1 MFVDILILLIGLAL
15 LLYSAD
21 MMIGSSDLIA
31 KKFQLSPILIGLTV
45 VAFGTSAPELVIT
58 LFAAFKEIPATD
70 AIIGNIIGSNI
81 ANILLILGTASLFFK
96 IDLSNI
102 GLKDNSFLII
112 LTSYFA
118 AMFYIASSL
127 NFTIIIGLI
136 VFVILFLNLLKN
148 YGSDNEDVKF
158 KEFSNRAYVIL
169 LFSFIGIF
177 IGGKIFLDSSLNIF
191 TTFGLEETIIGISI
205 LAIGTSLPELATVV
219 ISYIRKKGSIGIGNI
234 IGSNI
239 MNILFVFLPGAII
252 IKSRNL
258 DFSLENTDLIHLNVL
273 VLVTL
278 IITAMSLLKMKLN
291 KIFAL
296 GFLVSY
302 VVYITY
308 SVSWKNKLF

>member
-1 MFVDILILLIGLAL
+1 MFVDILILLVGLAL

-21 MMIGSSDLIA
+21 MMINSSDSIA
-31 KKFQLSPILIGLTV
+31 KKFQLSPILIGLTI

-148 YGSDNEDVKF
+148 YESNDEELKF
-158 KEFSNRAYVIL
+158 KEFSKRTYIIL

-177 IGGKIFLDSSLNIF
+177 IGGKIFLDSSLSIF

-273 VLVTL
+273 ILVTL

-308 SVSWKNKLF
+308 SVS

>member
-1 MFVDILILLIGLAL
+1 MFVDILILLVGLVL

-21 MMIGSSDLIA
+21 MMINSSDSIA
-31 KKFQLSPILIGLTV
+31 KKFQLSPILVGLTI

-102 GLKDNSFLII
+102 GLKNIIFLLI
-112 LTSYFA
+112 LTSYFV

-127 NFTIIIGLI
+127 SITIIIGLI

-177 IGGKIFLDSSLNIF
+177 IGGKIFLDSSLSIF

-278 IITAMSLLKMKLN
+278 IITVMSLLKMKLN

-308 SVSWKNKLF
+308 SVS

>member
-31 KKFQLSPILIGLTV
+31 KKFQLSPILIGLTI

-102 GLKDNSFLII
+102 GLKNISFLLI
-112 LTSYFA
+112 LTSYFV

-148 YGSDNEDVKF
+148 YESNNEEVKF

-273 VLVTL
+273 ILVTL

-308 SVSWKNKLF
+308 SVS

>member
-21 MMIGSSDLIA
+21 MMINSSDLIA
-31 KKFQLSPILIGLTV
+31 KKFQLSPILIGLTI

-102 GLKDNSFLII
+102 GLKNIIFLLI
-112 LTSYFA
+112 LTSYFV

-127 NFTIIIGLI
+127 SITIIIGLI

-177 IGGKIFLDSSLNIF
+177 IGGKIFLDSSLSIF

-273 VLVTL
+273 ILVTL

-308 SVSWKNKLF
+308 SVS

>member
-1 MFVDILILLIGLAL
+1 MFVDILILLIGLVL

-21 MMIGSSDLIA
+21 VMINSSDSIA
-31 KKFQLSPILIGLTV
+31 KKFQLSPILVGLTI

-102 GLKDNSFLII
+102 GLKNISFLLI
-112 LTSYFA
+112 LTSYFV

-127 NFTIIIGLI
+127 SITIIIGLI

-308 SVSWKNKLF
+308 SLS

>member
-21 MMIGSSDLIA
+21 MMIGSSDVIA
-31 KKFQLSPILIGLTV
+31 KKFQLSPILIGLTI

-58 LFAAFKEIPATD
+58 LFAASREIPATD

-102 GLKDNSFLII
+102 GLKNIIFLLM
-112 LTSYFA
+112 LTSYFVT
-118 AMFYIASSL
+118 MFYIANSL
-127 NFTIIIGLI
+127 SIIIIIGLI

-148 YGSDNEDVKF
+148 YESVNEEEEF
-158 KEFSNRAYVIL
+158 KEFGNRTYLIL

-239 MNILFVFLPGAII
+239 MNILFVFLPGAIV

-258 DFSLENTDLIHLNVL
+258 DFPLENIEIIHINAL

-278 IITAMSLLKMKLN
+278 IITVMSMLKLKLN

-296 GFLVSY
+296 GFLASY
-302 VVYITY
+302 AIYIGY
-308 SVSWKNKLF
+308 LLS

>member
-1 MFVDILILLIGLAL
+1 MFVDILILLVGLVL

-21 MMIGSSDLIA
+21 MMINSSDSIA
-31 KKFQLSPILIGLTV
+31 KKFQLSPILIGLTI

-148 YGSDNEDVKF
+148 YESNNEEVKF
-158 KEFSNRAYVIL
+158 KEFNKRTYVIL

-177 IGGKIFLDSSLNIF
+177 IGGKIFLDSSLSIF

-278 IITAMSLLKMKLN
+278 IITVMSLLKMKLN

-308 SVSWKNKLF
+308 SVS

>member
-1 MFVDILILLIGLAL
+1 MFVDILILLVGLVL

-21 MMIGSSDLIA
+21 MMINSSDSIA
-31 KKFQLSPILIGLTV
+31 KKFQLSPILIGLTI

-148 YGSDNEDVKF
+148 YESNDEELKF
-158 KEFSNRAYVIL
+158 KEFSKRTYIIL

-177 IGGKIFLDSSLNIF
+177 IGGKIFLDSSLSIF

-273 VLVTL
+273 ILVTL

-308 SVSWKNKLF
+308 SVS

>member
-1 MFVDILILLIGLAL
+1 MFVDILILLIGLVL

-21 MMIGSSDLIA
+21 VMINSSDLIA
-31 KKFQLSPILIGLTV
+31 KKFKLSPILIGLTI

-58 LFAAFKEIPATD
+58 LFAAFKAIPATD

-96 IDLSNI
+96 IDLSSI
-102 GLKDNSFLII
+102 GLKDNIFLLI

-118 AMFYIASSL
+118 AMFYFAGSL
-127 NFTIIIGLI
+127 SFAIIIGLI

-148 YGSDNEDVKF
+148 YESDNEKEEF
-158 KEFSNRAYVIL
+158 KDFGNRTYLIL

-191 TTFGLEETIIGISI
+191 TTFGIEETIIGISI

-252 IKSRNL
+252 VKSRNL
-258 DFSLENTDLIHLNVL
+258 DFPLENIEIVHINVL
-273 VLVTL
+273 LLVTL
-278 IITAMSLLKMKLN
+278 IITVMSLLKLKLN
-291 KIFAL
+291 IIFAL
-296 GFLVSY
+296 GFLASY
-302 VVYITY
+302 AIYIGY
-308 SVSWKNKLF
+308 LLS

>member
-31 KKFQLSPILIGLTV
+31 KKFQLSPILIGLTI

-102 GLKDNSFLII
+102 GLKNISFLLI
-112 LTSYFA
+112 LTSYFV

-127 NFTIIIGLI
+127 SITIIIGLI

-177 IGGKIFLDSSLNIF
+177 IGGKIFLDSSLSIF

-252 IKSRNL
+252 IKSRKL

-273 VLVTL
+273 ILVTL

-308 SVSWKNKLF
+308 SVS

>member
-1 MFVDILILLIGLAL
+1 MFVDILILLIGLVL

-31 KKFQLSPILIGLTV
+31 KKFQLSPILIGLTI

-102 GLKDNSFLII
+102 GLKNISFLLI
-112 LTSYFA
+112 LTSYFV

-127 NFTIIIGLI
+127 SITIIIGLI

-177 IGGKIFLDSSLNIF
+177 IGGKIFLDSSLSIF

-273 VLVTL
+273 ILVTL

-308 SVSWKNKLF
+308 SVS

>member
-1 MFVDILILLIGLAL
+1 MFVDILILLIGLVL

-31 KKFQLSPILIGLTV
+31 KKFQLSPILIGLTI

-102 GLKDNSFLII
+102 GLKDNSFLLI
-112 LTSYFA
+112 LTFYFA
-118 AMFYIASSL
+118 VMFYIASSL

-148 YGSDNEDVKF
+148 YESNNEEVKF

-308 SVSWKNKLF
+308 SVS

>member
-1 MFVDILILLIGLAL
+1 MFVDILILLIGLVL
-15 LLYSAD
+15 LLYSTD

-31 KKFQLSPILIGLTV
+31 KKFQLSPILIGLTI

-102 GLKDNSFLII
+102 GLKDNIFLLI
-112 LTSYFA
+112 LTFYFA
-118 AMFYIASSL
+118 VMFYIASSL

-148 YGSDNEDVKF
+148 YESNNEELKF
-158 KEFSNRAYVIL
+158 NEFSKRTYVIL

-177 IGGKIFLDSSLNIF
+177 IGGKIFLDSSLSIF

-273 VLVTL
+273 ILVTL

-296 GFLVSY
+296 GFLVTY

-308 SVSWKNKLF
+308 SVS

>member
-21 MMIGSSDLIA
+21 MMISSSDLIA
-31 KKFQLSPILIGLTV
+31 KKFQLSPILIGLTI

-58 LFAAFKEIPATD
+58 LFAAFKENPATD

-102 GLKDNSFLII
+102 GLKNISFLLI
-112 LTSYFA
+112 LTSYFV

-127 NFTIIIGLI
+127 SITIIIGLI

-158 KEFSNRAYVIL
+158 KEFSNGAYVIL

-308 SVSWKNKLF
+308 SVS

>member
-1 MFVDILILLIGLAL
+1 MFVDILILLIGLVL

-21 MMIGSSDLIA
+21 VMINSSDSIA
-31 KKFQLSPILIGLTV
+31 KKFQLSPILIGLTI

-102 GLKDNSFLII
+102 GLKNISFLLI
-112 LTSYFA
+112 LTSYFV

-127 NFTIIIGLI
+127 SITFIIGLI

-148 YGSDNEDVKF
+148 FGSDNEDVKF

-191 TTFGLEETIIGISI
+191 TAFGLEETIIGISI

-273 VLVTL
+273 ILVTL

-308 SVSWKNKLF
+308 SVS

>member
-21 MMIGSSDLIA
+21 VMINSSDLIA
-31 KKFQLSPILIGLTV
+31 KKFQLSPILIGLTI

-58 LFAAFKEIPATD
+58 LFAAFRDIPATD

-96 IDLSNI
+96 IDLSSI
-102 GLKDNSFLII
+102 GLKDNIFLLI
-112 LTSYFA
+112 LTSYFV
-118 AMFYIASSL
+118 AMFYFANSL

-148 YGSDNEDVKF
+148 YESDYEEEEF
-158 KEFSNRAYVIL
+158 KEFGNRTFLIL

-191 TTFGLEETIIGISI
+191 TTFGLEESIIGISI

-219 ISYIRKKGSIGIGNI
+219 ISYIRQKGSIGIGNI

-252 IKSRNL
+252 VKSRNL
-258 DFSLENTDLIHLNVL
+258 DFPLENIEIVHINVL
-273 VLVTL
+273 LLVTL
-278 IITAMSLLKMKLN
+278 IITVMSLLKLKLN
-291 KIFAL
+291 IIFAL
-296 GFLVSY
+296 GFLTSY
-302 VVYITY
+302 AIYIGY
-308 SVSWKNKLF
+308 LLS

>member
-21 MMIGSSDLIA
+21 VMINSSDLIA
-31 KKFQLSPILIGLTV
+31 KKFQLSPILIGLTI
-45 VAFGTSAPELVIT
+45 VALGTSAPELVIT

-102 GLKDNSFLII
+102 GLKNIIFLLM
-112 LTSYFA
+112 LTSYFVT
-118 AMFYIASSL
+118 MFYIANSL
-127 NFTIIIGLI
+127 SIIIIIGLI

-258 DFSLENTDLIHLNVL
+258 DFSLENIDLMHVNVL

-278 IITAMSLLKMKLN
+278 IIAAMSLLKMKLN

-308 SVSWKNKLF
+308 SVS

>member
-31 KKFQLSPILIGLTV
+31 KKFQLSPILIGLTI

-102 GLKDNSFLII
+102 GLKDNSFLLI
-112 LTSYFA
+112 LTSYFV

-127 NFTIIIGLI
+127 SITIIIGLI

-308 SVSWKNKLF
+308 SVS

>member
-1 MFVDILILLIGLAL
+1 MFVDILILLFGLVL

-21 MMIGSSDLIA
+21 MMINSSDLIA
-31 KKFQLSPILIGLTV
+31 KKFQLSPILVGLTI

-102 GLKDNSFLII
+102 GLKDNSFLLI
-112 LTSYFA
+112 LTFYFA

-148 YGSDNEDVKF
+148 YESNNEEVKF
-158 KEFSNRAYVIL
+158 KEFSKRTYVIL

-308 SVSWKNKLF
+308 SVS

>member
-1 MFVDILILLIGLAL
+1 MFVDILILLIGLVL

-21 MMIGSSDLIA
+21 VMINSSDLIA
-31 KKFQLSPILIGLTV
+31 KKFQLSPILIGLTI

-58 LFAAFKEIPATD
+58 LFAAFREIPATD
-70 AIIGNIIGSNI
+70 AII

-96 IDLSNI
+96 IDLSSI
-102 GLKDNSFLII
+102 GLKDNIFLLI

-127 NFTIIIGLI
+127 SFTIIIGLV

-148 YGSDNEDVKF
+148 YESDNEEEEF
-158 KEFSNRAYVIL
+158 KEFGNRTYLIL

-239 MNILFVFLPGAII
+239 MNILFVFLPGAIV

-258 DFSLENTDLIHLNVL
+258 DFPLENIEIVHINAL

-278 IITAMSLLKMKLN
+278 IITVMSILKLKLN

-296 GFLVSY
+296 GFLASY
-302 VVYITY
+302 AIYIGY
-308 SVSWKNKLF
+308 SLS

>member
-1 MFVDILILLIGLAL
+1 MFVDILILLIGLVL

-31 KKFQLSPILIGLTV
+31 KKFQLSPILIGLTI

-102 GLKDNSFLII
+102 GLKDNSFLLI
-112 LTSYFA
+112 LTFYFA
-118 AMFYIASSL
+118 VMFYIASSL

-148 YGSDNEDVKF
+148 YESNNEEVKF

-177 IGGKIFLDSSLNIF
+177 IGGKIFLDSSLSIF

-308 SVSWKNKLF
+308 SLS

>member
-1 MFVDILILLIGLAL
+1 MFVDILILLVGLVL

-21 MMIGSSDLIA
+21 MMINSSDSIA
-31 KKFQLSPILIGLTV
+31 KKFQLSPILIGLTI

-148 YGSDNEDVKF
+148 YESNNEELKF
-158 KEFSNRAYVIL
+158 KEFSKRTYVIL

-234 IGSNI
+234 IGSNM
-239 MNILFVFLPGAII
+239 MNILFFFLPGAII
-252 IKSRNL
+252 IKSRTL

-273 VLVTL
+273 ILVTL

-308 SVSWKNKLF
+308 SVS

>member
-31 KKFQLSPILIGLTV
+31 KKFQLSPILIGLTI

-102 GLKDNSFLII
+102 GLKNISFLLI
-112 LTSYFA
+112 LTSYFV

-127 NFTIIIGLI
+127 SITIIIGLI
-136 VFVILFLNLLKN
+136 VFIILFLNLLKN

-177 IGGKIFLDSSLNIF
+177 IGGKIFLDSSLSIF

-258 DFSLENTDLIHLNVL
+258 DFSLENIDLMHVNVL

-308 SVSWKNKLF
+308 SVS

>member
-31 KKFQLSPILIGLTV
+31 KKFQLSPILIGLTI

-102 GLKDNSFLII
+102 GLKNISFLLI
-112 LTSYFA
+112 LTSYFV

-127 NFTIIIGLI
+127 SITIIIGLI

-273 VLVTL
+273 ILVTL

-308 SVSWKNKLF
+308 SLS

>member
-31 KKFQLSPILIGLTV
+31 KKFQLSPILIGLTI

-102 GLKDNSFLII
+102 GLKDNSFLLI
-112 LTSYFA
+112 LTFYFA
-118 AMFYIASSL
+118 VMFYIASSL

-136 VFVILFLNLLKN
+136 IFVILFLNLLKN
-148 YGSDNEDVKF
+148 YESNNEEVKF

-308 SVSWKNKLF
+308 SVS

>member
-1 MFVDILILLIGLAL
+1 MFVDILILLIGLVL

-21 MMIGSSDLIA
+21 VMINSSDLIA
-31 KKFQLSPILIGLTV
+31 KKFQLSPILIGLTI

-58 LFAAFKEIPATD
+58 LFAAFREIPATD

-96 IDLSNI
+96 IDLSSI
-102 GLKDNSFLII
+102 GLKDNIFLLI

-127 NFTIIIGLI
+127 SFAIIIGLV

-148 YGSDNEDVKF
+148 YESDNEEEEF
-158 KEFSNRAYVIL
+158 KEFGNRTYLIL

-252 IKSRNL
+252 VKSRNL
-258 DFSLENTDLIHLNVL
+258 DFPLENIEIVHINVL
-273 VLVTL
+273 LLVTL
-278 IITAMSLLKMKLN
+278 IITVMSLLKLKLN
-291 KIFAL
+291 IIFAL
-296 GFLVSY
+296 GFLASY
-302 VVYITY
+302 AIYIGY
-308 SVSWKNKLF
+308 LLS

>member
-1 MFVDILILLIGLAL
+1 MFVDILILLIGLVL

-31 KKFQLSPILIGLTV
+31 KKFQLSPILIGLTI

-102 GLKDNSFLII
+102 GLKDNSFLLI
-112 LTSYFA
+112 LTFYFA
-118 AMFYIASSL
+118 VMFYIASSL

-148 YGSDNEDVKF
+148 YESNNEEVKF

-177 IGGKIFLDSSLNIF
+177 IGGKIFLDSSLSIF

-273 VLVTL
+273 ILVTL
-278 IITAMSLLKMKLN
+278 IITAMSLLKIKLN

-308 SVSWKNKLF
+308 SLS

>member
-1 MFVDILILLIGLAL
+1 MFVDILILLIGLVL

-31 KKFQLSPILIGLTV
+31 KKFQLSPILIGLTI

-102 GLKDNSFLII
+102 GLKNISFLLI
-112 LTSYFA
+112 LTSYFV
-118 AMFYIASSL
+118 AMFYIASFLSII
-127 NFTIIIGLI
+127 IIIGLI

-177 IGGKIFLDSSLNIF
+177 IGGKIFLDSSLSIF

-308 SVSWKNKLF
+308 SVS

>member
-1 MFVDILILLIGLAL
+1 MFVDILILLVGLVL

-21 MMIGSSDLIA
+21 VMINSSDSIA
-31 KKFQLSPILIGLTV
+31 KKFQLSPILVGLTI

-58 LFAAFKEIPATD
+58 LFAAFREIPATD

-81 ANILLILGTASLFFK
+81 ANVLLIFGTASLFFK

-102 GLKDNSFLII
+102 GLKDNIFLLI

-118 AMFYIASSL
+118 AMFYIVSSL
-127 NFTIIIGLI
+127 SYAIIIGLI
-136 VFVILFLNLLKN
+136 VFVMVFVNLLKN
-148 YGSDNEDVKF
+148 YESDSEEVKL
-158 KEFSNRAYVIL
+158 KVFSNKAYVIL
-169 LFSFIGIF
+169 LLSFIGIF

-191 TTFGLEETIIGISI
+191 TSFGLEETIIGISI
-205 LAIGTSLPELATVV
+205 LAVGTSLPELATVV
-219 ISYIRKKGSIGIGNI
+219 ISYLRKKGSIGIGNI

-258 DFSLENTDLIHLNVL
+258 NFSLENIDLIHVNVL

-302 VVYITY
+302 VVYIGY
-308 SVSWKNKLF
+308 SLS

>member
-1 MFVDILILLIGLAL
+1 MFVDILILLVGLVL

-21 MMIGSSDLIA
+21 MMINSSDSIA
-31 KKFQLSPILIGLTV
+31 KKFQLSPILIGLTI

-148 YGSDNEDVKF
+148 YESNNEEVKF

-177 IGGKIFLDSSLNIF
+177 IGGKIFLDSSLSIF

-273 VLVTL
+273 ILVTL

-308 SVSWKNKLF
+308 SVS

>member
-1 MFVDILILLIGLAL
+1 MFVDILILLIGLVL

-21 MMIGSSDLIA
+21 VMINSSDLIA
-31 KKFQLSPILIGLTV
+31 KKFQLSPILIGLTI

-58 LFAAFKEIPATD
+58 LFAAFREIPATD

-96 IDLSNI
+96 IDLSSI
-102 GLKDNSFLII
+102 GLKDNIFLLI

-118 AMFYIASSL
+118 AMFYFAGSL
-127 NFTIIIGLI
+127 SFAIITGLI

-148 YGSDNEDVKF
+148 YESDNEEEEF
-158 KEFSNRAYVIL
+158 KEFGNRTYLIL

-252 IKSRNL
+252 VKSRNL
-258 DFSLENTDLIHLNVL
+258 DFPLENIEIVHVNVL
-273 VLVTL
+273 LLVTL
-278 IITAMSLLKMKLN
+278 IITVMSLLKLKLN
-291 KIFAL
+291 IIFAL
-296 GFLVSY
+296 GFLASY
-302 VVYITY
+302 AIYIGY
-308 SVSWKNKLF
+308 LLSWKNKPF

>member
-1 MFVDILILLIGLAL
+1 MFVDILILLIGLVL

-21 MMIGSSDLIA
+21 VMINSSDSIA
-31 KKFQLSPILIGLTV
+31 KKFQLSPILVGLTI

-102 GLKDNSFLII
+102 GLKDNSFLLI
-112 LTSYFA
+112 LTFYFA

-148 YGSDNEDVKF
+148 YESNNEEVKF
-158 KEFSNRAYVIL
+158 KEFNKRTYVIL

-177 IGGKIFLDSSLNIF
+177 IGGKIFLDSSLSIF

-273 VLVTL
+273 ILVTL

-308 SVSWKNKLF
+308 SVS

>member
-1 MFVDILILLIGLAL
+1 MFVDILILLIGLVL

-21 MMIGSSDLIA
+21 VMINSSDLIA
-31 KKFQLSPILIGLTV
+31 KKFQLSPILIGLTI

-58 LFAAFKEIPATD
+58 LFAAFREIPATD

-96 IDLSNI
+96 IDLSSI
-102 GLKDNSFLII
+102 GLKDNIFLLI

-127 NFTIIIGLI
+127 SFTIIIGLV

-148 YGSDNEDVKF
+148 YESDNEEE
-158 KEFSNRAYVIL
+158 EFREFGNRTYLIL

-308 SVSWKNKLF
+308 SVS

>member
-1 MFVDILILLIGLAL
+1 MFVDILILLIGLVL

-21 MMIGSSDLIA
+21 VMINSSDLIA
-31 KKFQLSPILIGLTV
+31 KKFQLSPILIGLTI

-58 LFAAFKEIPATD
+58 LFAAFREIPATD

-96 IDLSNI
+96 IDLSSI
-102 GLKDNSFLII
+102 GLKDNIFLLI

-118 AMFYIASSL
+118 AMFYIATSL
-127 NFTIIIGLI
+127 SFTIIIGLV
-136 VFVILFLNLLKN
+136 VFVILFFNLLKN
-148 YGSDNEDVKF
+148 YESDNEEE
-158 KEFSNRAYVIL
+158 EFREFGNRTYLIL

-239 MNILFVFLPGAII
+239 MNILFVFLPGAIV

-258 DFSLENTDLIHLNVL
+258 DFPLENIEIVHINAL

-278 IITAMSLLKMKLN
+278 IITVMSILKLKLN

-296 GFLVSY
+296 GFLASY
-302 VVYITY
+302 AIYIGY
-308 SVSWKNKLF
+308 SLS

>member
-1 MFVDILILLIGLAL
+1 MFIDILILLIGLVL

-21 MMIGSSDLIA
+21 VMINSSDLIA
-31 KKFQLSPILIGLTV
+31 KKFKLSPILIGLTI

-58 LFAAFKEIPATD
+58 LFAAFREIPATD

-96 IDLSNI
+96 IDLSSI
-102 GLKDNSFLII
+102 GLKDNIFLLI

-127 NFTIIIGLI
+127 SFTIIIGLV

-148 YGSDNEDVKF
+148 YESDNQEE
-158 KEFSNRAYVIL
+158 EFREFGNRTYLIL

-258 DFSLENTDLIHLNVL
+258 NFLLENIEIVHINAL

-278 IITAMSLLKMKLN
+278 IITVMSMLKLKLN

-296 GFLVSY
+296 GFLASY
-302 VVYITY
+302 AIYIGY
-308 SVSWKNKLF
+308 SLS

>member
-1 MFVDILILLIGLAL
+1 MFVDILILLIGLVL

-31 KKFQLSPILIGLTV
+31 KKFQLSPILIGLTI

-102 GLKDNSFLII
+102 GLKDNSFLLI
-112 LTSYFA
+112 LSFYFA
-118 AMFYIASSL
+118 VMFYIASSL

-308 SVSWKNKLF
+308 SVS

>member
-1 MFVDILILLIGLAL
+1 MFVDILILLIGLVL

-31 KKFQLSPILIGLTV
+31 KKFQLSPFLIGL
-45 VAFGTSAPELVIT
+45 
-58 LFAAFKEIPATD
+58 ATG

-102 GLKDNSFLII
+102 GLKNISFLLI
-112 LTSYFA
+112 LTSYFV

-127 NFTIIIGLI
+127 SITIIIGLI

-148 YGSDNEDVKF
+148 YGSDNENVKF

-273 VLVTL
+273 ILVTL

-308 SVSWKNKLF
+308 SVS

>member
-1 MFVDILILLIGLAL
+1 MFVDILILLIGLVL

-21 MMIGSSDLIA
+21 MMINSSDLIA
-31 KKFQLSPILIGLTV
+31 KKFQLSPILIGLTI

-58 LFAAFKEIPATD
+58 LFAAFREIPATD

-81 ANILLILGTASLFFK
+81 ANILLILGAASLFFK
-96 IDLSNI
+96 IDLSSI
-102 GLKDNSFLII
+102 GLKDNIFLLI
-112 LTSYFA
+112 LTSYFVS
-118 AMFYIASSL
+118 MFYIASSL
-127 NFTIIIGLI
+127 SFTIIIGLI

-148 YGSDNEDVKF
+148 YESDNEEEEF
-158 KEFSNRAYVIL
+158 KEFGNRTYLIL

-273 VLVTL
+273 ILVTL

-308 SVSWKNKLF
+308 SVS